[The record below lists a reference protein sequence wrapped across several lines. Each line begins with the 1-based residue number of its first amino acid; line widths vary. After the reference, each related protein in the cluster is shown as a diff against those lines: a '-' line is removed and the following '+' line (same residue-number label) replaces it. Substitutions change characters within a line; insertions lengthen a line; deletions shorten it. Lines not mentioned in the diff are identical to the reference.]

1 MATDVDGQL
10 QGFFLMGR
18 SITHFQLR
26 LAQFV
31 TGCTHADIEDRL
43 AAINRSV
50 LYVHTVPMKVF
61 CRHYVGGDGRMVVEI
76 DISDRK

>member
-10 QGFFLMGR
+10 QVFFLMGR

-43 AAINRSV
+43 TEDWLRSTDQFYMYTLYQINHMSLLSLIV
-50 LYVHTVPMKVF
+50 IM
-61 CRHYVGGDGRMVVEI
+61 
-76 DISDRK
+76 

>member
-31 TGCTHADIEDRL
+31 TGYNADIENRL
-43 AAINRSV
+43 KQR
-50 LYVHTVPMKVF
+50 T
-61 CRHYVGGDGRMVVEI
+61 D
-76 DISDRK
+76 